1 MARFGSFGVVAVTAF
16 WAGVGCAQAAES
28 SGGSPNPLLGSLTTE
43 SKCQILVDAMRDNN
57 QTVINEGANAVIISV
72 MEHFD
77 VIRQKFGEREAQQLI
92 ERSFRGCLSHPDE
105 TIFSQGRASFQS
117 ILQEISQPGYG
128 DEPGLDDVAVP
139 ANVQATAA
147 KLQAILPNG
156 PVALEASITRTSST
170 RPGHQVTLVV
180 KPGKSGTTR
189 VREVYS
195 PSFVMDREE
204 VGPVQLKSKNNQRG
218 LHGPQE
224 NRRITITTALTLTV
238 SAWAADASFSF
249 DTEMSGG
256 AGLQET
262 SCMIGRSVEAKTVHA
277 ALEGRAWS
285 LQCDHTSWKES
296 GYYIEELRYFLVMHS
311 QSDDLGASDYSIDSI
326 EITR

>member
-1 MARFGSFGVVAVTAF
+1 MARFGSFGVAAVVAF
-16 WAGVGCAQAAES
+16 GAGVGGAQAAES
-28 SGGSPNPLLGSLTTE
+28 SSGSTNPLLGGLTAE

-57 QTVINEGANAVIISV
+57 QTVINEGANAVVVSL

-77 VIRQKFGEREAQQLI
+77 VIREKFGEREAQQLL
-92 ERSFRGCLSHPDE
+92 ERSFKGCLSHPDE
-105 TIFSQGRASFQS
+105 TIFSQARASFQS

-139 ANVQATAA
+139 ADVQATAA

-170 RPGHQVTLVV
+170 RPGHPVTFVV
-180 KPGKSGTTR
+180 KPSKSGTTR
-189 VREVYS
+189 VQEVYS

-204 VGPVQLKSKNNQRG
+204 LGPVQLKSKNNQRG
-218 LHGPQE
+218 FYGPQE
-224 NRRITITTALTLTV
+224 NERITITTALALTASTWV
-238 SAWAADASFSF
+238 AGASFSF

-256 AGLQET
+256 AGHRKT
-262 SCMIGRSVEAKTVHA
+262 SCTIGQSVEAKTVHPT
-277 ALEGRAWS
+277 LEGHAWP
-285 LQCDHTSWKES
+285 LQCEDASWKES

-311 QSDDLGASDYSIDSI
+311 QSDDLGASDYAIDRI